1 MDYEHEFVDM
11 WVLQFETLYG
21 EPNHKHENIKSLQYL
36 HKQTDLCTKGSFHE
50 NGQCNYIK
58 IFNYIFSLRL
68 LCEYFMIRIMK
79 VLLKCSSM
87 ATKCANLIRWNTTT
101 NFGFCNCHL
110 QLKFSYMWHMQL
122 QICVVA

>member
-21 EPNHKHENIKSLQYL
+21 EPNHKHEKIKSLQYL

-87 ATKCANLIRWNTTT
+87 ATKCANLIR
-101 NFGFCNCHL
+101 
-110 QLKFSYMWHMQL
+110 
-122 QICVVA
+122 